1 MNSNR
6 PLTLR
11 LDDLVIG
18 YDQQPI
24 AGPLQAEWCGGGIHA
39 LVGRNGSGKTTLT
52 RTLLGLLPPLG
63 GKIHLDRDVP
73 HSWVPQRAV
82 WFENAP
88 VRVFDVVEMGLWC
101 RDSEGAPRFG
111 RAPGGL
117 SRRERTERVQTTL
130 AEVGLEASAKQPFA
144 ELSGGQKQRV
154 LVARAMVGGARL
166 LIFDEPTA
174 GVDEPTRL
182 EIGQLFSRIAA
193 DPQRL
198 VLVVTHDLDWLA
210 EPPASV
216 LRIRKGTLAPEE
228 VA

>member
-88 VRVFDVVEMGLWC
+88 VRVLDVVEMGLWC
-101 RDSEGAPRFG
+101 RDSEGTPRFG
-111 RAPGGL
+111 RAPYL
-117 SRRERTERVQTTL
+117 RRTSDSTPPPTPMLRRCVL
-130 AEVGLEASAKQPFA
+130 
-144 ELSGGQKQRV
+144 V
-154 LVARAMVGGARL
+154 LVAVLATAAGSISAQERSI
-166 LIFDEPTA
+166 LIRN
-174 GVDEPTRL
+174 GRVMS
-182 EIGQLFSRIAA
+182 G
-193 DPQRL
+193 
-198 VLVVTHDLDWLA
+198 
-210 EPPASV
+210 
-216 LRIRKGTLAPEE
+216 
-228 VA
+228 